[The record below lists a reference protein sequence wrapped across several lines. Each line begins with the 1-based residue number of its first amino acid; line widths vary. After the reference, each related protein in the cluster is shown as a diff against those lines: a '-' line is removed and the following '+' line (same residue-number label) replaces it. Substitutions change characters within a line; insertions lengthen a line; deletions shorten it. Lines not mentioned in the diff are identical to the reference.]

1 LNHQIRTGVI
11 GVGNIGQHHARI
23 YASLPGSHLVG
34 IADTHPGRAQD
45 IAERYEVPAF
55 ADFHDL
61 LDQVEAVSV
70 AAPTTLHH
78 EIGLAC
84 LARGVHV
91 LMEKPL
97 AASVEQGHDLA
108 AAASQAQLVLQIGH
122 VERFNPTFV
131 ELANVLAEHQILAVE
146 ARRLSPFAT
155 RAADVS
161 VVYDLMVH
169 DLDLILTLIPAPLR
183 SVSATGNCIRSS
195 QPDHAMA
202 LLTFDT
208 GQVASLSASK
218 VTQHKVRQMAVTC
231 AEAFVVADFLTRTVM
246 VHRQSSADYF
256 AQRGEVLYRQEG
268 LIEQVYVPQ
277 IEPLYAEIQH
287 FLSCVRNGRP
297 PRVGSGEAIRVMT
310 VADNIERRLLA
321 NIEGAASVGSD
332 TQATQP
338 TGVDG
343 AHQKP

>member
-1 LNHQIRTGVI
+1 MTLPIRTGVI

-23 YASLPGSHLVG
+23 YASLPDSHLVG
-34 IADTHPGRAQD
+34 IADIHPGRAQE
-45 IAERYEVPAF
+45 IADRYQVPAY
-55 ADFHDL
+55 ADYRAL
-61 LDQVEAVSV
+61 LDQVQAVSV

-78 EIGLAC
+78 EIGMAC
-84 LARGVHV
+84 LEHGVHL

-97 AASVEQGHDLA
+97 AALMGQGHELVALA
-108 AAASQAQLVLQIGH
+108 RQSNLVLQVGH

-131 ELANVLAEHQILAVE
+131 ELTNVLAEHQILAVD

-169 DLDLILTLIPAPLR
+169 DLDLILTLIRAPLR
-183 SVSATGNCIRSS
+183 SISATGNCIRST

-202 LLTFDT
+202 LLTFAG
-208 GQVASLSASK
+208 GQVASLAASK
-218 VTQHKVRQMAVTC
+218 ITQHKVRQMAVTC

-246 VHRQSSADYF
+246 VHRQSSANYF

-277 IEPLYAEIQH
+277 IEPLYAELQH
-287 FLSCVRNGRP
+287 FLACVRAGRP
-297 PRVGSGEAIRVMT
+297 PRVGGDEAIRVMA
-310 VADNIERRLLA
+310 VADEVEQRLLA
-321 NIEGAASVGSD
+321 NIDSLSS
-332 TQATQP
+332 P
-338 TGVDG
+338 
-343 AHQKP
+343 

>member
-1 LNHQIRTGVI
+1 MNHQIRTGVI

-34 IADTHPGRAQD
+34 IADTHAGRAQD
-45 IAERYEVPAF
+45 IAGRYQVPAY
-55 ADFHDL
+55 ADYRAL
-61 LDQVEAVSV
+61 LDQVQAVTV

-84 LARGVHV
+84 LERGVHV

-97 AASVEQGHDLA
+97 AASVEQGHALA
-108 AAASQAQLVLQIGH
+108 ALAGQRGLVLQVGH

-169 DLDLILTLIPAPLR
+169 DLDLILTLIRAPLH
-183 SVSATGNCIRSS
+183 SVSATGGCIRST

-202 LLTFDT
+202 LLTFAS
-208 GQVASLSASK
+208 GQVANLSASK
-218 VTQHKVRQMAVTC
+218 ITQHKVRQMAVTC

-287 FLSCVRNGRP
+287 FLACVREGRP
-297 PRVGSGEAIRVMT
+297 PRVGGDEAIRVMV
-310 VADNIERRLLA
+310 VADEVEQRLLA
-321 NIEGAASVGSD
+321 CIAGSP
-332 TQATQP
+332 QA
-338 TGVDG
+338 G
-343 AHQKP
+343 

>member
-1 LNHQIRTGVI
+1 MNHLIRTGVI

-23 YASLPGSHLVG
+23 YASLPGSQLVG
-34 IADTHPGRAQD
+34 IADTHPGRAHD
-45 IAERYEVPAF
+45 IAQRYEVPAY
-55 ADFHDL
+55 ADFRDL
-61 LDQVEAVSV
+61 LDRVEAVSV

-84 LARGVHV
+84 LERGVHV

-97 AASVEQGHDLA
+97 AASVEQGHELA

-169 DLDLILTLIPAPLR
+169 DLDLILTLIRAPLR

-218 VTQHKVRQMAVTC
+218 VTQHKVRQMSVTC
-231 AEAFVVADFLTRTVM
+231 AAAFVVADFLTRTVM

-287 FLSCVRNGRP
+287 FLSCVREGRL
-297 PRVGSGEAIRVMT
+297 PRVGSSEAIRVMT
-310 VADNIERRLLA
+310 VADDIERRLLA
-321 NIEGAASVGSD
+321 NIDSTIFA
-332 TQATQP
+332 
-338 TGVDG
+338 GVDKATVRPAG
-343 AHQKP
+343 ADAAQQEP

>member
-1 LNHQIRTGVI
+1 MNYQIRTGVI

-23 YASLPGSHLVG
+23 YASLPGSQLAG
-34 IADTHPGRAQD
+34 IADIDASRAQD
-45 IAERYEVPAF
+45 IAGRYQVPAY
-55 ADFHDL
+55 ADYRTL
-61 LDQVEAVSV
+61 LDQVDAVSV

-97 AASVEQGHDLA
+97 AASVQQGHQLA
-108 AAASQAQLVLQIGH
+108 AQAEQARLVLQVGH

-131 ELANVLAEHQILAVE
+131 ELANVLVDHQILAVE

-169 DLDLILTLIPAPLR
+169 DLDLILTLIRAQLR
-183 SVSATGNCIRSS
+183 TVSATGSRIRSS

-202 LLTFDT
+202 LLTFAG

-218 VTQHKVRQMAVTC
+218 ITQHKVRQMAVTC
-231 AEAFVVADFLTRTVM
+231 TDAFVVADFLTRTVM

-287 FLSCVRNGRP
+287 FLACVREGTQ
-297 PRVGSGEAIRVMT
+297 PRVGSSEAIRVMT
-310 VADNIERRLLA
+310 VADEIEQRLWA
-321 NIEGAASVGSD
+321 SIDAQPAA
-332 TQATQP
+332 
-338 TGVDG
+338 
-343 AHQKP
+343 

>member
-1 LNHQIRTGVI
+1 MNRQIRTGVI

-23 YASLPGSHLVG
+23 YAALPGSQLAG
-34 IADTHPGRAQD
+34 IADIDFSRAQD
-45 IAERYEVPAF
+45 VANRYDAPAY
-55 ADFHDL
+55 ADYRAL

-84 LARGVHV
+84 LARGIHV

-97 AASVEQGHDLA
+97 AASVEQAHELA
-108 AAASQAQLVLQIGH
+108 AQAEEKRLVLQVGH

-131 ELANVLAEHQILAVE
+131 ELANVLADHHILAVE

-183 SVSATGNCIRSS
+183 NVSATGNRIRSP

-202 LLTFDT
+202 LLTFEG
-208 GQVASLSASK
+208 GQMASLAASK

-231 AEAFVVADFLTRTVM
+231 VDAFVVADFLTRTVM

-287 FLSCVRNGRP
+287 FLACVRQRQA
-297 PRVGSGEAIRVMT
+297 PRVGSSEAIRVMT
-310 VADNIERRLLA
+310 VADEIEHHLLYNIETRPIA
-321 NIEGAASVGSD
+321 G
-332 TQATQP
+332 
-338 TGVDG
+338 
-343 AHQKP
+343 

>member
-1 LNHQIRTGVI
+1 LNPQIRTGVI

-23 YASLPGSHLVG
+23 YASLPGSQLVG
-34 IADTHPGRAQD
+34 IADIDPGRARD
-45 IAERYEVPAF
+45 IADRYQVPAH
-55 ADFHDL
+55 ADYRTL
-61 LDQVEAVSV
+61 LDGVDAVSV

-78 EIGLAC
+78 EIGLVC

-97 AASVEQGHDLA
+97 AASVEQGHELA
-108 AAASQAQLVLQIGH
+108 AKAEQSHLVLQVGH

-131 ELANVLAEHQILAVE
+131 ELANVLADLQILAVE

-161 VVYDLMVH
+161 VIYDLMVH
-169 DLDLILTLIPAPLR
+169 DLDLILTLIRTPLR
-183 SVSATGNCIRSS
+183 SVSAAGSRIRSP

-202 LLTFDT
+202 LLTFDG

-277 IEPLYAEIQH
+277 IEPLYAELQH
-287 FLSCVRNGRP
+287 FLACVREGSQ
-297 PRVGSGEAIRVMT
+297 PRVSSSEAIRVMT
-310 VADNIERRLLA
+310 VADEIERRLLA
-321 NIEGAASVGSD
+321 SI
-332 TQATQP
+332 
-338 TGVDG
+338 DG
-343 AHQKP
+343 

>member
-1 LNHQIRTGVI
+1 MKHQIRTGVI

-23 YASLPGSHLVG
+23 YTTLPGSLLVG
-34 IADTHPGRAQD
+34 IADTDPDRAQD
-45 IAERYEVPAF
+45 IAGRYQVPAH
-55 ADFHDL
+55 ADYRTL
-61 LDQVEAVSV
+61 LEQVDAVSV

-97 AASVEQGHDLA
+97 AASVQQGHELA
-108 AAASQAQLVLQIGH
+108 ALAEQSHLVLQVGH

-131 ELANVLAEHQILAVE
+131 ELANVLADLRILAVE

-169 DLDLILTLIPAPLR
+169 DLDLILTLIPGPLR
-183 SVSATGNCIRSS
+183 SVSATGNRIRSP

-202 LLTFDT
+202 LLTFDS
-208 GQVASLSASK
+208 GQVASLSSSK

-277 IEPLYAEIQH
+277 IEPLYAELQH
-287 FLSCVRNGRP
+287 FLACVREGGK
-297 PRVGSGEAIRVMT
+297 PRVGSSEAIRVMT
-310 VADNIERRLLA
+310 VADEIERRLS
-321 NIEGAASVGSD
+321 ASI
-332 TQATQP
+332 
-338 TGVDG
+338 DG
-343 AHQKP
+343 

>member
-1 LNHQIRTGVI
+1 VNHQIRTGVI

-34 IADTHPGRAQD
+34 IADTHSGRAQE
-45 IAERYEVPAF
+45 IADRYQVPAY
-55 ADFHDL
+55 ADFYTL

-97 AASVEQGHDLA
+97 AASVQQGHELA
-108 AAASQAQLVLQIGH
+108 ALAEQAQRVLQVGH

-131 ELANVLAEHQILAVE
+131 ELANVLTDLKILAVE
-146 ARRLSPFAT
+146 ARRLSPYAT

-169 DLDLILTLIPAPLR
+169 DLDLILNLIPTPLH
-183 SVSATGNCIRSS
+183 SVAATGSRIRSP

-202 LLTFDT
+202 LLTFAG

-287 FLSCVRNGRP
+287 FLACVREGRP
-297 PRVGSGEAIRVMT
+297 PRVGSRQAIRVMT
-310 VADNIERRLLA
+310 VADEIERRLQA
-321 NIEGAASVGSD
+321 SIDGGA
-332 TQATQP
+332 
-338 TGVDG
+338 DG
-343 AHQKP
+343 AFDAVKPEFAP

>member
-1 LNHQIRTGVI
+1 MTPPIRTGVI

-23 YASLPGSHLVG
+23 YASLPDSHLVG
-34 IADTHPGRAQD
+34 IADIHPGRAQE
-45 IAERYEVPAF
+45 IADRYQVPAYTDYR
-55 ADFHDL
+55 AL
-61 LDQVEAVSV
+61 LDQVQAVSV

-78 EIGLAC
+78 EIGMAC
-84 LARGVHV
+84 LEQGVHL

-97 AASVEQGHDLA
+97 AALMEQGHELVA
-108 AAASQAQLVLQIGH
+108 LASQANLVLQIGH

-131 ELANVLAEHQILAVE
+131 ELTNVLAEHQILAVD

-169 DLDLILTLIPAPLR
+169 DLDLILTLIRAPLR
-183 SVSATGNCIRSS
+183 SVSATGNCIRST

-202 LLTFDT
+202 LLTFAG
-208 GQVASLSASK
+208 GQVASLAASK
-218 VTQHKVRQMAVTC
+218 ITQHKVRQMAVTC

-277 IEPLYAEIQH
+277 IEPLYAELQH
-287 FLSCVRNGRP
+287 FLACVRAGRP
-297 PRVGSGEAIRVMT
+297 PRVGGDEAIRVMA
-310 VADNIERRLLA
+310 VADEVEQRLLA
-321 NIEGAASVGSD
+321 SIDSLSA
-332 TQATQP
+332 P
-338 TGVDG
+338 
-343 AHQKP
+343 

>member
-1 LNHQIRTGVI
+1 MNHQIRTGVI

-23 YASLPGSHLVG
+23 YATLPGSYLVG
-34 IADTHPGRAQD
+34 IADTDASRAQD
-45 IAERYEVPAF
+45 IADRYQVA
-55 ADFHDL
+55 AYTDYRTL
-61 LDQVEAVSV
+61 LDQVHAVSV

-91 LMEKPL
+91 MMEKPL
-97 AASVEQGHDLA
+97 AASVQEGHELAGLAEQA
-108 AAASQAQLVLQIGH
+108 RLVLQIGH

-131 ELANVLAEHQILAVE
+131 ELANVLSDLRILAIE

-169 DLDLILTLIPAPLR
+169 DLDLILNLIPAPLA
-183 SVSATGNCIRSS
+183 SVSATGSRIRSP
-195 QPDHAMA
+195 QADHAMA

-277 IEPLYAEIQH
+277 IEPLYAELQH
-287 FLSCVRNGRP
+287 FLACVRDGRQ
-297 PRVGSGEAIRVMT
+297 PRVGSNAAIRVMT
-310 VADNIERRLLA
+310 VAEEIEQRLM
-321 NIEGAASVGSD
+321 ASTAGRPNGSL
-332 TQATQP
+332 
-338 TGVDG
+338 
-343 AHQKP
+343 